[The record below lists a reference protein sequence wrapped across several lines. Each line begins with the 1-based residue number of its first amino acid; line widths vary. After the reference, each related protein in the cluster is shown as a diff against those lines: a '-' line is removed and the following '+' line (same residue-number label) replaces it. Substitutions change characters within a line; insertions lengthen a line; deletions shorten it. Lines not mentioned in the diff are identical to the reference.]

1 MLSPFDHNVLSGWQC
16 AKLPLS
22 MKVARF
28 HKLMNSFSGGVEM
41 KTVIFAIVSML
52 AASFAYAQ
60 SQYQIQSG
68 DTLNIEVLEDPSL
81 NRSVL
86 VLPNGS
92 ITFPFVGNVQAGG
105 QTPGQVQG
113 TITSGIASNFASQP
127 TVFVSVQS
135 LRTRVASTGGG
146 TRGTIEVYML
156 GEISSPGEKKIR
168 RGTTVLQA
176 LASTGGFTKF
186 AATKRIL
193 LRRTNSRTGEQTVSR
208 INYKAIANGASGGQD
223 VVLADGDVI
232 IVPERRLF
240 E

>member
-1 MLSPFDHNVLSGWQC
+1 
-16 AKLPLS
+16 
-22 MKVARF
+22 
-28 HKLMNSFSGGVEM
+28 M
-41 KTVIFAIVSML
+41 KTMIFAIVSFL
-52 AASFAYAQ
+52 AASVAYAQ
-60 SQYQIQSG
+60 SGYQIQTG
-68 DTLNIEVLEDPSL
+68 DTLQIEVLEDPSL

-105 QTPGQVQG
+105 QTPGAVQSA
-113 TITSGIASNFASQP
+113 ITSGIASNFATQP
-127 TVFVSVQS
+127 TVFVAVQS
-135 LRTRVASTGGG
+135 TRPSVSSGGG
-146 TRGTIEVYML
+146 GGGSRGSIEVFML
-156 GEISSPGEKKIR
+156 GEIAAPGEKQIR

-193 LRRTNSRTGEQTVSR
+193 LRRTNPRTGEQTVAR
-208 INYKAIANGASGGQD
+208 INYKAIAEGASGGQD

>member
-1 MLSPFDHNVLSGWQC
+1 
-16 AKLPLS
+16 
-22 MKVARF
+22 
-28 HKLMNSFSGGVEM
+28 M
-41 KTVIFAIVSML
+41 KTMIFAVVSFL
-52 AASFAYAQ
+52 AASVAYAQ

-68 DTLNIEVLEDPSL
+68 DTLQIEVLEDPSL
-81 NRSVL
+81 NRTVL

-113 TITSGIASNFASQP
+113 AITSGIASNFATQP
-127 TVFVSVQS
+127 TVFVTVQA
-135 LRTRVASTGGG
+135 LRTRAAPTSGGG
-146 TRGTIEVYML
+146 SRGTIDVYML
-156 GEISSPGEKKIR
+156 GEIGSPGEKSIR
-168 RGTTVLQA
+168 RGTTILQA

-193 LRRTNSRTGEQTVSR
+193 LRRTNPRTGEQTVSR
-208 INYKAIANGASGGQD
+208 INYKAIADGASGGQD

>member
-1 MLSPFDHNVLSGWQC
+1 
-16 AKLPLS
+16 
-22 MKVARF
+22 
-28 HKLMNSFSGGVEM
+28 M
-41 KTVIFAIVSML
+41 KTMIFAIVSFL
-52 AASFAYAQ
+52 AATVAFAQ
-60 SQYQIQSG
+60 SAYQIQSG
-68 DTLNIEVLEDPSL
+68 DTLQIEVLEDPSL

-105 QTPGQVQG
+105 LTPGAVQSA
-113 TITSGIASNFASQP
+113 ITSGIASNFATTP
-127 TVFVSVQS
+127 TVFVTVQA
-135 LRTRVASTGGG
+135 LRARAPSSSGGS
-146 TRGTIEVYML
+146 RGTIDVYML
-156 GEISSPGEKKIR
+156 GEITSPGEKTIR

>member
-1 MLSPFDHNVLSGWQC
+1 
-16 AKLPLS
+16 
-22 MKVARF
+22 
-28 HKLMNSFSGGVEM
+28 M
-41 KTVIFAIVSML
+41 KTVIFAIVSFL
-52 AASFAYAQ
+52 AASVAYAQ

-68 DTLNIEVLEDPSL
+68 DTLTIEVLEDPSL

-113 TITSGIASNFASQP
+113 AITSGIASNFATTP
-127 TVFVSVQS
+127 TVFVSVQA
-135 LRTRVASTGGG
+135 LRARGSSGGG
-146 TRGTIEVYML
+146 SRGTIDVYML

-193 LRRTNSRTGEQTVSR
+193 LRRTDPRTGEQSVSR
-208 INYKAIANGASGGQD
+208 INYKAIANGASGGRD
-223 VVLADGDVI
+223 IVLADGDII

>member
-1 MLSPFDHNVLSGWQC
+1 MLSPFDHNVLSGWQS
-16 AKLPLS
+16 AQLPLS

-60 SQYQIQSG
+60 SQYQIRSG

-81 NRSVL
+81 SRSVL

-113 TITSGIASNFASQP
+113 AITSGIASNFATQP

-135 LRTRVASTGGG
+135 LRVASTGGS
-146 TRGTIEVYML
+146 RGTIDIYML
-156 GEISSPGEKKIR
+156 GEITAPGEKKIR

>member
-1 MLSPFDHNVLSGWQC
+1 
-16 AKLPLS
+16 
-22 MKVARF
+22 
-28 HKLMNSFSGGVEM
+28 M
-41 KTVIFAIVSML
+41 KTVIFAIVSIL
-52 AASFAYAQ
+52 AASVAYAQ

-68 DTLNIEVLEDPSL
+68 DTLQIEVLEDPSL

-92 ITFPFVGNVQAGG
+92 ITFPFVGSVQAGG
-105 QTPGQVQG
+105 QTPGQVQSA
-113 TITSGIASNFASQP
+113 IISGIASNFASQP
-127 TVFVSVQS
+127 TVFVGVQA
-135 LRTRVASTGGG
+135 LRARQASSGGS
-146 TRGTIEVYML
+146 RGSIEIYML

-193 LRRTNSRTGEQTVSR
+193 LRRTNSRTGEQSVSR
-208 INYKAIANGASGGQD
+208 INYKAIANGASGGKD
-223 VVLADGDVI
+223 IVLADGDVI

>member
-1 MLSPFDHNVLSGWQC
+1 
-16 AKLPLS
+16 
-22 MKVARF
+22 
-28 HKLMNSFSGGVEM
+28 M
-41 KTVIFAIVSML
+41 KTMIFAIVSFL
-52 AASFAYAQ
+52 AATVAFAQ
-60 SQYQIQSG
+60 SAYQIQSG
-68 DTLNIEVLEDPSL
+68 DTLQIEVLEDPSL

-105 QTPGQVQG
+105 LTPGAVQSA
-113 TITSGIASNFASQP
+113 ITSGIASNFATTP
-127 TVFVSVQS
+127 TVFVTVQA
-135 LRTRVASTGGG
+135 LRARAPSSGGG
-146 TRGTIEVYML
+146 SRGTIDVYML
-156 GEISSPGEKKIR
+156 GEITSPGEKTIR